1 MGSVAADNSEY
12 WDFICGSSAAKMLR
26 IKNVSPNE
34 LLRFDEWY
42 FNFYP
47 YLKKF
52 LAENVPKDSSTLEV
66 GLGYGTVS
74 EWLGK
79 RQQLYVGGDI
89 ANAPVELVKHRLHNC
104 SSATVMR
111 CDARFLPF
119 DSQTFEAVVS
129 IGTLHHTGDFQ
140 QSLSE
145 LVRITKPGG
154 VIVGMVYSLLSGRN
168 FLIQPIRTLRYA
180 ITNLSSPSHIYGDEE
195 LRALS
200 DQNDKG
206 IAPPSTEYFSRR
218 ALRVA
223 LTKYGS
229 TYITATNLDELP
241 IPKIGGILR
250 KLMIRAGVARI
261 FGLDLYFVL
270 RIADNSTLNA
280 RESPPTQQ

>member
-1 MGSVAADNSEY
+1 MRNVAADNAEY
-12 WDFICGSSAAKMLR
+12 WDFICGSSAAKMLQ
-26 IKNVSPNE
+26 IKNITPNE

-52 LAENVPKDSSTLEV
+52 LARNVPKDSPTLEI

-79 RQQLYVGGDI
+79 RQKLYVGSDI
-89 ANAPVELVKHRLHNC
+89 ANAPVALVKHRLHGC
-104 SSATVMR
+104 DSATVMR

-119 DSQTFEAVVS
+119 HSQTFEAVVS
-129 IGTLHHTGDFQ
+129 IGTLHHTGDFE

-145 LVRITKPGG
+145 LARITKPGG

-168 FLIQPIRTLRYA
+168 FLIQPIPTLRYA
-180 ITNLSSPSHIYGDEE
+180 INNLWSPSHVYGDEA

-223 LTKYGS
+223 LNKYGS
-229 TYITATNLDELP
+229 SYITATNLDELP

-250 KLMIRAGVARI
+250 KLMIRAGVAKI

-280 RESPPTQQ
+280 KESPLTQQ

>member
-1 MGSVAADNSEY
+1 MRNIAADNAEY
-12 WDFICGSSAAKMLR
+12 WDFVCGSSAAKMLQ

-42 FNFYP
+42 FDFYP

-52 LAENVPKDSSTLEV
+52 LARNVPKDSPTLEI

-79 RQQLYVGGDI
+79 RQKLYVGIDI
-89 ANAPVELVKHRLHNC
+89 ANAPVALVKHRLHGC
-104 SSATVMR
+104 DSATVMR

-129 IGTLHHTGDFQ
+129 IGTLHHTGDFE

-145 LVRITKPGG
+145 LARITKPGG
-154 VIVGMVYSLLSGRN
+154 VIVGMVYSLLSWRN
-168 FLIQPIRTLRYA
+168 FLIQPIRTIRYA
-180 ITNLSSPSHIYGDEE
+180 ITNLSSPSHIYGDEV

-200 DQNDKG
+200 DQNDQR

-223 LTKYGS
+223 LNKYGS
-229 TYITATNLDELP
+229 SYITATNLDELP

-250 KLMIRAGVARI
+250 KLMIRIGVAKI
-261 FGLDLYFVL
+261 FGLDLYFAL
-270 RIADNSTLNA
+270 RISDNSTLNA
-280 RESPPTQQ
+280 TESQLTQQ

>member
-1 MGSVAADNSEY
+1 MRNVAADNAEY
-12 WDFICGSSAAKMLR
+12 WDFICGSSAAKMLQ
-26 IKNVSPNE
+26 IKNVTPNE

-42 FNFYP
+42 LNFYP

-52 LAENVPKDSSTLEV
+52 LARNVPKDSPTLEI

-79 RQQLYVGGDI
+79 RQKLYVGSDI
-89 ANAPVELVKHRLHNC
+89 ANAPVALVKHRLHGC
-104 SSATVMR
+104 DSATVMR

-129 IGTLHHTGDFQ
+129 IGTLHHTGDFE

-145 LVRITKPGG
+145 LARITKPGG

-168 FLIQPIRTLRYA
+168 FLIQPIPTLRYA
-180 ITNLSSPSHIYGDEE
+180 INNLWSPSHVYGDEA

-223 LTKYGS
+223 LNKYGS
-229 TYITATNLDELP
+229 SYITATNLDELP

-250 KLMIRAGVARI
+250 KLMIRAGVAKI

-280 RESPPTQQ
+280 KEPPLTQQ